1 MREAARRP
9 AEVPPTGTAQSVCI
23 QDEVQQ
29 DRRCSLDAIVIG
41 GDPGGGLLRG
51 ISKARRHQIGIYVRG
66 SKAKKLLDGG
76 GAAAA
81 ERRERRD
88 KALER
93 DRARAIA
100 RSASLADVDTRVA
113 SPLLALF
120 TTAQV
125 EDDEEEV
132 GKDFELR
139 GESESEDDYY
149 FE

>member
-1 MREAARRP
+1 M
-9 AEVPPTGTAQSVCI
+9 
-23 QDEVQQ
+23 
-29 DRRCSLDAIVIG
+29 
-41 GDPGGGLLRG
+41 
-51 ISKARRHQIGIYVRG
+51 
-66 SKAKKLLDGG
+66 
-76 GAAAA
+76 
-81 ERRERRD
+81 
-88 KALER
+88 ER